1 MTKKTFFFL
10 LLFGSF
16 LLLNASIE
24 KKIVGTNKKL
34 NQATKTY
41 NLNYSQFQKLEH
53 KIVTERKK
61 LKTINNQ
68 LNTLSKKL
76 KNQTNSLGNKKNQ
89 LHTYVDKK
97 NIILKEIQTLQVDFV
112 NYISQN
118 LSILLILNDVGVQ
131 NKDDVIEKYIFGDYT
146 TELSKQLEQLLI
158 TLQDRKKQVN
168 EIEANL
174 STINSYIQTTSNQ
187 LTKQKSLRKKQITA
201 IESLKTKIALYENKI
216 KKINRNK
223 RNLASLL
230 EKLQIQKKDAIE
242 KQREKTRLAK
252 LKQEREKKRARKLQ
266 QSKQAKNT
274 QTTNERSTAI
284 LDDPDIDIR
293 QIHSSYQKVKTA
305 KYRGKKTIA
314 PLKNYKIISKF
325 GDGFDKV
332 YNLKIFN
339 EFVVL
344 RSLERNQKVQS
355 VMPGKIVFADDTS
368 TLNKTIIIAHSNG
381 YHTIYAN
388 LSQISPQ
395 IKQGRTV
402 PKGYVIGRVED
413 ELTFEVVKKNHY
425 INPLEVIAS
434 R

>member
-1 MTKKTFFFL
+1 MNKKTFFFL
-10 LLFGSF
+10 LLFSSF

-24 KKIVGTNKKL
+24 KKIVGANKKL
-34 NQATKTY
+34 TQVSKSY
-41 NLNYSQFQKLEH
+41 KLNYSQFQKLEN
-53 KIVTERKK
+53 KIVTERRK
-61 LKTINNQ
+61 LKKINRE
-68 LNTLSKKL
+68 LSSLSSRLKK
-76 KNQTNSLGNKKNQ
+76 QTNSLGNKKNE
-89 LHTYVDKK
+89 LHTYVDRK
-97 NIILKEIQTLQVDFV
+97 NTILKEIQTLQVDFV
-112 NYISQN
+112 NYISKN

-131 NKDDVIEKYIFGDYT
+131 DKDDVIEKYIFTDYT
-146 TELSKQLEQLLI
+146 TELSKQLESLLA
-158 TLQDRKKQVN
+158 TLEDRQKQVSA
-168 EIEANL
+168 IESNL
-174 STINSYIQTTSNQ
+174 SQINSYIQTTSNQ
-187 LTKQKSLRKKQITA
+187 LAKQKSLRKKQISA
-201 IESLKTKIALYENKI
+201 IESLKTKIALYEGKI

-223 RNLASLL
+223 RHLANIL
-230 EKLQIQKKDAIE
+230 EKLQIQKKDATE
-242 KQREKTRLAK
+242 KQREKVRLAK
-252 LKQEREKKRARKLQ
+252 LKKEREKERARKLK
-266 QSKQAKNT
+266 QSKTAQTT
-274 QTTNERSTAI
+274 QTANQESFTS

-293 QIHSSYQKVKTA
+293 QVHSSYQRVKTA

-325 GDGFDKV
+325 GDSFDKV

-344 RSLERNQKVQS
+344 RSLEQNQKVQS
-355 VMPGKIVFADDTS
+355 VMKGKIVFADDTS
-368 TLNKTIIIAHSNG
+368 TLDKTIIIEHANG